1 MRSDLMKALID
12 QVEDQYDQVII
23 DTAPMQVANDAAVL
37 GQQGGG
43 VMLVVAQG
51 KATRKSVSTVH
62 NELKMVDVPIIGSV
76 MNMTSLE
83 KQKKS
88 DYYYYAEDTQA
99 GDQGADAGKR
109 GLFGRFR
116 KAGKTGDG
124 EGSKVDRADDASG
137 RDGAEP
143 RVRRSTSHRR
153 RA

>member
-1 MRSDLMKALID
+1 
-12 QVEDQYDQVII
+12 
-23 DTAPMQVANDAAVL
+23 
-37 GQQGGG
+37 
-43 VMLVVAQG
+43 MLVVARG

-88 DYYYYAEDTQA
+88 DYYFYAEDTQA
-99 GDQGADAGKR
+99 GYQGADAGKR
-109 GLFGRFR
+109 ALFGRFR

-124 EGSKVDRADDASG
+124 EGSKVDRADDASW

-143 RVRRSTSHRR
+143 RVRRATSHRR
-153 RA
+153 NA